1 MNEEPMDR
9 TNDESGFARCRAC
22 GKPLLPVPT

>member
-1 MNEEPMDR
+1 MNGATMDAKHDEPAA
-9 TNDESGFARCRAC
+9 ARCRAC